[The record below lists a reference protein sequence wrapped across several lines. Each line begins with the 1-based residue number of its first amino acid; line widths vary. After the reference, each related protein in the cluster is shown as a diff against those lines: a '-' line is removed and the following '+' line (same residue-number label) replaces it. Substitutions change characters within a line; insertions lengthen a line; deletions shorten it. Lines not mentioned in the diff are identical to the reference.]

1 MINRWPSVW
10 SGSNQFVTS
19 AALFRYLHNLTTWGQ
34 SICPCTFSIWTP
46 TDVRKFLPRM
56 TLTFVEY
63 CLMSCPLRWSF
74 IRNLPPPPSQKRKP
88 FFYAL
93 AIISFWTIPFISI
106 SFLTVLYYFDIY
118 SCMVISIFIGVTNK
132 KAEIKIDTQI
142 LCELT
147 QDIWSKNNCCLF
159 ESLFKIEIFS
169 FLC

>member
-1 MINRWPSVW
+1 MTLSLKWKQPVRDFSRTLPLPS
-10 SGSNQFVTS
+10 QFNYVRS
-19 AALFRYLHNLTTWGQ
+19 EHLPLHLFNLNSDWRQKISSTDD
-34 SICPCTFSIWTP
+34 
-46 TDVRKFLPRM
+46 TDVCWVLFNVLPTAVIIHPKF
-56 TLTFVEY
+56 T
-63 CLMSCPLRWSF
+63 
-74 IRNLPPPPSQKRKP
+74 PPPSQKRKP